1 MEEIIKLMVV
11 EDDLD
16 FIYLLKKTLEAQTD
30 MALLGACQNADSA
43 VRMAMDL
50 RPDMV
55 LMDLNLS
62 EAKLDGV
69 DAARSIR
76 VATKAKILILTS
88 FDDPETVL
96 TASVRS
102 FASGYIFKHQPSLLV
117 QNIRELAQGH
127 TAQEYLIMSAILSA
141 LSPAEKMVFQMMMG
155 ENIDLLSSPK
165 TIANQKTGI
174 LKKLGLRSQKE
185 MVHIFETYKK

>member
-16 FIYLLKKTLEAQTD
+16 FVYLLKKTLEAQAD

-50 RPDMV
+50 RPDIV

-117 QNIRELAQGH
+117 QNIRELAQ
-127 TAQEYLIMSAILSA
+127 EYLIMSAILSA